1 MLSKIWKFLFVL
13 NGIVLKCPKANIFTS
28 LLSIAMFVAVF
39 PNVNFEVRKIICTC
53 GGNFC
58 WVSWLTW
65 SAHVII
71 YHNLYFSRCQP
82 GFQGAHCENE
92 CSPGFFGPQ
101 CKGKCQCL
109 NNATCDKKDGTCDC
123 LPGWIGV
130 RCDNPCPAG
139 YYGKNCQS
147 KCGCQNG
154 GSCDSV
160 DGKCTCV
167 NEWQG
172 ESCDIC
178 KWQTCD
184 SLAALVYQDYQ
195 S

>member
-1 MLSKIWKFLFVL
+1 MPKSKYFHISAINSNVCSS
-13 NGIVLKCPKANIFTS
+13 VSKCKLWGEKDN
-28 LLSIAMFVAVF
+28 LYMW
-39 PNVNFEVRKIICTC
+39 
-53 GGNFC
+53 GNFC

-130 RCDNPCPAG
+130 CCDNPCPAG

-184 SLAALVYQDYQ
+184 SLAALVYQDDQ